1 MPLVREATETARAS
15 EPIEIL
21 NHSLDTLLFAELV
34 AKSKAFPHDVET
46 VYVAQ
51 SCTTPAWRR
60 CKGAETSALRWTA
73 RTLPEKS

>member
-1 MPLVREATETARAS
+1 VCYRTGALSVAALRTVAGPEIPDTPLVREATETARAS

-21 NHSLDTLLFAELV
+21 NHSLDTLLFAKLV

-51 SCTTPAWRR
+51 SCTTPA
-60 CKGAETSALRWTA
+60 
-73 RTLPEKS
+73 